1 MASDARY
8 RNFFESSRDA
18 IMTLEPP
25 SWRFTTGNPAA
36 IEMFK
41 AKNKD
46 EFVSCEPWKLSPER
60 QPDGRASDEKAKEM
74 IAKALR
80 DGSNFFEW
88 THKRINGEEF
98 LVSVLLSRVEQDEKA
113 FLLATVRDIT
123 EQKKAEEAL
132 RALSSRQQALLS
144 AIPDIIVEVDKNKVF
159 TWTNS
164 AGFEFYGEDVLGK
177 DAAFYFEG
185 EQKTYDIIAP
195 LFCGSED
202 VIYVESWQRR
212 KDGKKRLLAWWCRT
226 LKDGG
231 GNVIGAISTARDITE
246 RKRAEEALRESEE
259 KYSSY
264 VENAPDGVF
273 VVDEK
278 GHFLEVNKAACL
290 ITGFTKEE
298 LLQMSIPD
306 LLPKESLEAGIA
318 HFKTVSEM
326 GVSKGEFQFKH
337 KDGSKRWW
345 SVDAI
350 KLRETRFLGRRVF

>member
-1 MASDARY
+1 
-8 RNFFESSRDA
+8 
-18 IMTLEPP
+18 L
-25 SWRFTTGNPAA
+25 
-36 IEMFK
+36 
-41 AKNKD
+41 
-46 EFVSCEPWKLSPER
+46 
-60 QPDGRASDEKAKEM
+60 
-74 IAKALR
+74 
-80 DGSNFFEW
+80 
-88 THKRINGEEF
+88 
-98 LVSVLLSRVEQDEKA
+98 
-113 FLLATVRDIT
+113 
-123 EQKKAEEAL
+123 
-132 RALSSRQQALLS
+132 
-144 AIPDIIVEVDKNKVF
+144 
-159 TWTNS
+159 
-164 AGFEFYGEDVLGK
+164 
-177 DAAFYFEG
+177 
-185 EQKTYDIIAP
+185 
-195 LFCGSED
+195 
-202 VIYVESWQRR
+202 IYVESWQRR